1 MFPITQ
7 KAKELFVAHAH
18 CDRSRQMEQYLKG
31 HFTFFGITTPER
43 KALTQQLLIDSGFP
57 PDNELEHLA
66 RELWAQPE
74 RELHYLALDL
84 LDRRACEDS
93 LDWLPLLEYLIT
105 HNSWWDTVDRIASRI
120 AGAYFKIHREQAR
133 PVTDKWLRSENQWL
147 QRTCILFQLKYKTQT
162 DEELLYDAIR
172 YCSHSTE
179 FFIQKAIGWV
189 LREYSK
195 TNPSAVRRFIE
206 DHPLA
211 PLSKR
216 VGMKWLKEQS
226 TAEPS

>member
-1 MFPITQ
+1 
-7 KAKELFVAHAH
+7 L
-18 CDRSRQMEQYLKG
+18 Y
-31 HFTFFGITTPER
+31 
-43 KALTQQLLIDSGFP
+43 
-57 PDNELEHLA
+57 
-66 RELWAQPE
+66 
-74 RELHYLALDL
+74 
-84 LDRRACEDS
+84 
-93 LDWLPLLEYLIT
+93 
-105 HNSWWDTVDRIASRI
+105 
-120 AGAYFKIHREQAR
+120 
-133 PVTDKWLRSENQWL
+133 
-147 QRTCILFQLKYKTQT
+147 QLKYKTQT
-162 DEELLYDAIR
+162 NEELLYDSIR

-216 VGMKWLKEQS
+216 EGMKWLKEQS